1 MDYLKENIILVVSN
15 NQKKKILL
23 KLSEEKQLKNIKF
36 MTLKNL
42 ITSLTFD
49 YDEKAIAY
57 LMDNYNLKYSNA
69 VMHLK
74 NIKYVEDKLYNN
86 EKLDK
91 LVKIKNDLKPY
102 LIYDNLFSKVIK
114 NKKIVILNKDYINK
128 YEKNIL
134 NKINNVEI
142 INEEKSSY
150 IHDVYEFN
158 SINDEIEY
166 VSIKIC
172 ELINSNIDINKIK
185 IINVNN
191 DYIYHI
197 KYIFDMHNI
206 PINITNE
213 SSIYETNIVK
223 NFLYLFDNDKNILE
237 LNYNQNDDEEIYIFN
252 KIIEV
257 LNKYNF
263 KTKKETKREM
273 IINDLKNIKPK
284 SNKYKN
290 AVEIVNIDEV
300 DDEDYVFM
308 LNFNQETI
316 PKIYKDE
323 DYLSDKLKDI
333 VGIEKSFELNKIE
346 RENIINKI
354 KSIKNLTITYKLKTT
369 FSSFY
374 PSSLIKDLNYNVI
387 KVQNIDNNYS
397 NFYNKVKLTNKLDNY
412 VKYGDKSDN
421 LEKLYSTYNINYLTY
436 SNEFNGI
443 NKDHLK
449 EYLNNNINLS
459 YTSMNNYYECK
470 FKYYIS
476 NVLKINENEETFA
489 KFIGNLFHYIL
500 SICFNKDF
508 DFELEFKK
516 YTQDYDLTT
525 SNKFFLKKL
534 KEELK
539 FIIKTIEKQYSFS
552 NFKDA
557 YYENEIVV
565 TNEIGNVKINFKG
578 FIDKLMYKKDGNKT
592 LLVIID
598 YKTGIN
604 EINLSNS
611 IYGLNLQLPVYLYLA
626 NHSNK
631 IENAKVIGFYLQKIL
646 NSEISIKEN
655 KTYEKQKEENLK
667 LQGYSIDDENL
678 IYEFDK
684 TYKDSSVI
692 KSMKI
697 SSEGFSRYTKIL
709 NEDMMEKL
717 SDLVENKINDASNG
731 IINADFK
738 INPKKIGFKNVSC
751 NFCKYKDICFV
762 KEKDIEILEE
772 NKDLDFLK

>member
-1 MDYLKENIILVVSN
+1 MDFLKENVILVVSN
-15 NQKKKILL
+15 NQKKKMLL

-69 VMHLK
+69 LMYLK

-91 LVKIKNDLKPY
+91 LVKIENDLKPY

-128 YEKNIL
+128 YERNIL

-158 SINDEIEY
+158 SINDEIEF

-191 DYIYHI
+191 DYLYYI

-213 SSIYETNIVK
+213 SSIYETNMVK
-223 NFLYLFDNDKNILE
+223 NFLHLFDNDKNILE
-237 LNYNQNDDEEIYIFN
+237 LNYNQNDDEEVYIFN

-284 SNKYKN
+284 LNKYKN
-290 AVEIVNIDEV
+290 AVEIVNIDEI

-354 KSIKNLTITYKLKTT
+354 KSIKNLTITYKLKTS

-387 KVQNIDNNYS
+387 KIQNIDNNYS

-436 SNEFNGI
+436 SNKFNGI
-443 NKDHLK
+443 NKEHLK

-476 NVLKINENEETFA
+476 NVLKIKENEETFA

-508 DFELEFKK
+508 EFELEFKK

-626 NHSNK
+626 KHSNK

-655 KTYEKQKEENLK
+655 KTYERQKEENLK

-684 TYKDSSVI
+684 TYKDSSVV

-762 KEKDIEILEE
+762 KENDIEILEE

>member
-1 MDYLKENIILVVSN
+1 MDFLKENIILVVSN
-15 NQKKKILL
+15 NQKKKMLL

-128 YEKNIL
+128 YERNIL

-158 SINDEIEY
+158 SINDEIEF

-191 DYIYHI
+191 DYLYYI

-213 SSIYETNIVK
+213 SSIYETNMVK
-223 NFLYLFDNDKNILE
+223 NFLHLFDNDKNILE
-237 LNYNQNDDEEIYIFN
+237 LNYNQNDDEEVYIFN

-284 SNKYKN
+284 LNKYKN

-354 KSIKNLTITYKLKTT
+354 KSIKNLTITYKLKTS

-387 KVQNIDNNYS
+387 KIQNIDNNYS

-476 NVLKINENEETFA
+476 NVLKIKENEETFA

-508 DFELEFKK
+508 EFELEFKK

-626 NHSNK
+626 KHSNK

-762 KEKDIEILEE
+762 KENDIEILEE

>member
-1 MDYLKENIILVVSN
+1 MDFLKENIILVVSN
-15 NQKKKILL
+15 NQKKKMLL

-69 VMHLK
+69 LMYLK

-128 YEKNIL
+128 YERNIL

-158 SINDEIEY
+158 SINDEIEF

-213 SSIYETNIVK
+213 SSIYETNMVK
-223 NFLYLFDNDKNILE
+223 NFLHLFDNDKNILE
-237 LNYNQNDDEEIYIFN
+237 LNYNQNDDEEVYIFN

-387 KVQNIDNNYS
+387 KIQNIDNNYS

-412 VKYGDKSDN
+412 VKYGDKSGN

-626 NHSNK
+626 KHSNK

-762 KEKDIEILEE
+762 KENDIEILEE

>member
-36 MTLKNL
+36 MTLKKL

-114 NKKIVILNKDYINK
+114 NKKIVILNKDYINR